1 MNCNFNKTD
10 FDVQLSP
17 IYVTVSQIKKENDCI
32 GRLFFS
38 KINDDMELSFHPI
51 CSSNSPTSRNV
62 TIWVNFADFVHRLSR
77 RNNGIFGYF
86 SAICKQKR
94 RSNFVFLSSWVSENF
109 LSTAQC
115 VNFLSDFDQIDS
127 REILPNSTL

>member
-1 MNCNFNKTD
+1 
-10 FDVQLSP
+10 
-17 IYVTVSQIKKENDCI
+17 
-32 GRLFFS
+32 
-38 KINDDMELSFHPI
+38 MELSFHPI

-127 REILPNSTL
+127 REILPNSTRQNSAKMWKSTENSFKNGEFIHFTFPSFSFKVVKKPPCRTLL

>member
-1 MNCNFNKTD
+1 MMTWSFLFT
-10 FDVQLSP
+10 Q
-17 IYVTVSQIKKENDCI
+17 YV
-32 GRLFFS
+32 
-38 KINDDMELSFHPI
+38 P
-51 CSSNSPTSRNV
+51 PTSRNV
-62 TIWVNFADFVHRLSR
+62 TIWVNFADFVHRLPL
-77 RNNGIFGYF
+77 RNNGIFGNF

-127 REILPNSTL
+127 REILPNSTRQNSAKMWKSTENSFKNGEFIH